1 MLSLVDEV
9 VRLQPVQQAAEVA
22 FEGHRYGHIHVIVPE
37 DQAVV
42 TPRPQQRAPVQ
53 EEGHS
58 GLGQRVGE
66 HIQRVHQQLQLLVP
80 QPRLELPDVIPAR
93 AHVQPDEEQEEEEE
107 EGQAK
112 DERLSAAQDSQFW
125 APFGRSARAA
135 DTGQPLGSDW
145 FHIKGGGCH
154 WSGRS
159 AVTGQVGCHRSA
171 VTGQV
176 DWPS

>member
-22 FEGHRYGHIHVIVPE
+22 FEGHGDGHIHVIVPG

-53 EEGHS
+53 EEGHA

-66 HIQRVHQQLQLLVP
+66 HVQRVHQQLQLLVP

-93 AHVQPDEEQEEEEE
+93 AHVQPDEEEEEEEEEE

-112 DERLSAAQDSQFW
+112 DERLSAAQDSQFLP
-125 APFGRSARAA
+125 PFGRSAPAA
-135 DTGQPLGSDW
+135 DTDQPLGSDW
-145 FHIKGGGCH
+145 LHIKVAQGARL
-154 WSGRS
+154 SLIR
-159 AVTGQVGCHRSA
+159 
-171 VTGQV
+171 
-176 DWPS
+176 